1 MDLVTAARQVIIAMR
16 HTAEGKRKIVN
27 ACTLPLT
34 GRSIVLSAN
43 DRYEFAGGGAT
54 LLETSPRTIAKSKQF
69 CHRCHVIFTRALCR
83 ASYLSIGGGG
93 TLS

>member
-16 HTAEGKRKIVN
+16 HAAEGKRKIVN
-27 ACTLPLT
+27 ACTPLT

-43 DRYEFAGGGAT
+43 NRYEFAGGGAT
-54 LLETSPRTIAKSKQF
+54 LLETSPRTIAKSKQL
-69 CHRCHVIFTRALCR
+69 CHRCHFTRALCR

>member
-16 HTAEGKRKIVN
+16 HAAEGKRKIVN
-27 ACTLPLT
+27 ACTPLT

-54 LLETSPRTIAKSKQF
+54 LLEMSPQTIAKSKQF
-69 CHRCHVIFTRALCR
+69 CHRCHVIFTRAFCR
-83 ASYLSIGGGG
+83 ASYLSIGGG
-93 TLS
+93 TLA

>member
-1 MDLVTAARQVIIAMR
+1 MDLVTAAR

-43 DRYEFAGGGAT
+43 DRYEFAAGGAT

-69 CHRCHVIFTRALCR
+69 CHRCHAIFTLAFRR

-93 TLS
+93 TLA